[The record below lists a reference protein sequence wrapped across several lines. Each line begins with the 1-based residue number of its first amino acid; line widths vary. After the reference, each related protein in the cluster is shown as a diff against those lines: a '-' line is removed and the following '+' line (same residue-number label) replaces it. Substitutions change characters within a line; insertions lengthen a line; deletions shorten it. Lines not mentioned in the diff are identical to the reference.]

1 MSGSLLNN
9 NSAESYELLNIS
21 GSDSDNDI
29 MHFVAVPPDL
39 PPPGQ
44 QRKKRLKRKE
54 RDLLRTPVQTE
65 TYTRWPPHVCRS
77 LSAGPW
83 EVVRSVL
90 LVMTLTG
97 LSVVSVLAVHL
108 QQRIDATQLMIEAVE
123 SSSSE
128 LPAKFHESHVRLQ
141 ELEKNQTSMWETI
154 NQISTSLT
162 QLTKQVAALEEG
174 VQGIKA
180 SLSNAPQLSSLPKD
194 VQALQDSVS
203 TFGSSIQDVQSS
215 LKVMAKQHQQLDQDL
230 RKANTRIDT
239 VKEESHKEVAAR
251 SSLQEQVQTIH
262 GDIDSVNATVA
273 THVQIVMPNLDKLK
287 EKEKSLEGAMS
298 NLTQQLT
305 ELEGTCK
312 QLHPDMLVPQLNNAS
327 ALITQLQHTTSQH
340 ANLIKNITQTV
351 DMVKGV
357 EKKLEGSQVQMA
369 STVGDLTLRISN
381 IDKRVSRLAEPT
393 TTSPPSNASEN
404 HKRTQRLSEPPGDSG
419 AEGP

>member
-1 MSGSLLNN
+1 MSVEGGGGGG
-9 NSAESYELLNIS
+9 A
-21 GSDSDNDI
+21 GGRGGGG
-29 MHFVAVPPDL
+29 H
-39 PPPGQ
+39 
-44 QRKKRLKRKE
+44 KKLRRKRKE
-54 RDLLRTPVQTE
+54 LDALVAEDKVRRKSSSSHHDLLQSDSEDVEADYGVVGVVGGLKRGALGWACLPGACTLLLLLTTLAGVGAALRLLML
-65 TYTRWPPHVCRS
+65 TRHD
-77 LSAGPW
+77 LDA
-83 EVVRSVL
+83 L
-90 LVMTLTG
+90 
-97 LSVVSVLAVHL
+97 HL
-108 QQRIDATQLMIEAVE
+108 RINAVE

>member
-1 MSGSLLNN
+1 MLTVTLVCSTVTLVCSTVTLVCSLELVVC
-9 NSAESYELLNIS
+9 SLSHRYTQRQESTSEIE
-21 GSDSDNDI
+21 
-29 MHFVAVPPDL
+29 V
-39 PPPGQ
+39 
-44 QRKKRLKRKE
+44 
-54 RDLLRTPVQTE
+54 LLRK
-65 TYTRWPPHVCRS
+65 
-77 LSAGPW
+77 
-83 EVVRSVL
+83 
-90 LVMTLTG
+90 
-97 LSVVSVLAVHL
+97 
-108 QQRIDATQLMIEAVE
+108 VE